1 MYANWTIAQEDTCLV
16 RGYNFGWKA
25 FWALNPEWS
34 CLNLKL
40 DVWRSLARLAFIQC
54 CHWTA
59 CCVICW
65 QAELVAVVER
75 TITGWFL
82 MKLHEKRSLSMWNV
96 PTYSFSCMN
105 PSDLL
110 KMLIGI
116 GFLYEFVMLI
126 LIHHNVI
133 HETCTPDT
141 EVAGPS
147 SVDGWSKVEAY
158 TYNDN
163 GRKYRR
169 NSDVW
174 SRIPSGNSRTQLLKY
189 FYYFFAVV

>member
-1 MYANWTIAQEDTCLV
+1 
-16 RGYNFGWKA
+16 
-25 FWALNPEWS
+25 
-34 CLNLKL
+34 
-40 DVWRSLARLAFIQC
+40 
-54 CHWTA
+54 
-59 CCVICW
+59 
-65 QAELVAVVER
+65 
-75 TITGWFL
+75 

-105 PSDLL
+105 PSDL
-110 KMLIGI
+110 KMLIGTV
-116 GFLYEFVMLI
+116 FLYEFVMLI

-147 SVDGWSKVEAY
+147 SMDIWSKVEAY

-169 NSDVW
+169 NSDV
-174 SRIPSGNSRTQLLKY
+174 
-189 FYYFFAVV
+189 